1 MEEEELGG
9 EQETKVKS
17 LQPGDVPALSAL
29 SGGSRCLS
37 TQLPREGKGLGRE
50 RTHLNIRTE
59 SNVADSFPRDDSAN
73 TDPGPPGGQQPLLD
87 SGHRTPRIQKGNG
100 SGASAAVYA
109 ACVNTQSL
117 SMLLPAP
124 AESGSPGS
132 TSGPRPP
139 APGGCPQPQRSAV
152 GSWFTSFIV
161 SELGLNSST
170 ISYRF

>member
-73 TDPGPPGGQQPLLD
+73 TDPGPPGGQQLLLD

-100 SGASAAVYA
+100 SGATAAVYA
-109 ACVNTQSL
+109 ACVNAQPL

-132 TSGPRPP
+132 TVPTPWPSSSCSGRAPTAP
-139 APGGCPQPQRSAV
+139 ALSCGVLVHFLYSV
-152 GSWFTSFIV
+152 
-161 SELGLNSST
+161 
-170 ISYRF
+170 

>member
-1 MEEEELGG
+1 M
-9 EQETKVKS
+9 KS

-59 SNVADSFPRDDSAN
+59 CNVADSFPRDDSAN

-109 ACVNTQSL
+109 ACVNAQPL
-117 SMLLPAP
+117 SVLLPAP

-132 TSGPRPP
+132 TVPTPWPSSSRSGRAPTAP
-139 APGGCPQPQRSAV
+139 ALSCGVLVHFLYSV
-152 GSWFTSFIV
+152 
-161 SELGLNSST
+161 
-170 ISYRF
+170 

>member
-1 MEEEELGG
+1 M
-9 EQETKVKS
+9 KS

-73 TDPGPPGGQQPLLD
+73 TDPGPPGGQQLLLD

-100 SGASAAVYA
+100 SGAPAAVYA
-109 ACVNTQSL
+109 ACVTTQPL

-132 TSGPRPP
+132 TVPTPWPSSSRSGRAPTAP
-139 APGGCPQPQRSAV
+139 ALSCGVLVHFLYSV
-152 GSWFTSFIV
+152 
-161 SELGLNSST
+161 
-170 ISYRF
+170 